1 MNTQTGR
8 RPTILDVAAAAG
20 VSKSLVSL
28 AVRGDP
34 GVRAETRARI
44 LDAADRL
51 GYRSNPWAR
60 SLVRGRSQSV
70 VVLVDDL
77 RSGYHTD
84 VVHGVEDAAEENGM
98 AVVIGDGRR
107 DRDALR
113 GRLERLMSLGP
124 DGIVIVSGQADS
136 AMIGEFASRLPLVVV
151 GRPVD
156 LPDGAG
162 QVSNDD
168 RMGMRLAVHHLVA
181 LGHRR
186 IAHLPGSPRPAAVA
200 RRESYERTMA
210 ELGLGAHARVIPT
223 ATELVDAVAAGEAD
237 APTAVCCA
245 NDRIAVDLIGRA
257 VDAGVDVPGRL
268 SVAGYDNLDLAAQ
281 VRPAITTVD
290 QPRRAMGA
298 LALRQLTDMLAG
310 GETRREVVTP
320 TLVLRDS
327 TSPLVEDPPI
337 A

>member
-1 MNTQTGR
+1 MR
-8 RPTILDVAAAAG
+8 EPRDRPPTIHDVAAAAG

-28 AVRGDP
+28 AVRGDA

-60 SLVRGRSQSV
+60 SLVRGRSQTIG
-70 VVLVDDL
+70 VLVDDL

-84 VVHGVEDAAEENGM
+84 VVHGVEDAAEAGGM
-98 AVVIGDGRR
+98 TVVIADGRR
-107 DRDALR
+107 DREVLCA
-113 GRLERLMSLGP
+113 RLERMLALGV
-124 DGIVIVSGQADS
+124 DGVVIVSGQAD
-136 AMIGEFASRLPLVVV
+136 AGTIGDFARRVPLVVV

-156 LPDGAG
+156 LPPGVG

-168 RMGMRLAVHHLVA
+168 RTGMRLAMHHLIA

-186 IAHLPGSPRPAAVA
+186 IAHLSGSQRPAAVA
-200 RRESYERTMA
+200 RRESYLATMR
-210 ELGLGAHARVIPT
+210 ELGLEA
-223 ATELVDAVAAGEAD
+223 ATVVAAEPAVLIAAVVERAGE

-245 NDRIAVDLIGRA
+245 NDRLAVDLIGRA
-257 VDAGVDVPGRL
+257 FDAGIRVPDAL
-268 SVAGYDNLDLAAQ
+268 SVAGYDDIDLASKL
-281 VRPAITTVD
+281 RPTLTSVD
-290 QPRRAMGA
+290 QPRRDMGA

-310 GETRREVVTP
+310 NPARHEVATP
-320 TLVLRDS
+320 TLVVRES
-327 TSPLVEDPPI
+327 TAQV

>member
-1 MNTQTGR
+1 MQTAR
-8 RPTILDVAAAAG
+8 RPTIVDVAAAAG

-60 SLVRGRSQSV
+60 SLARGRSQTIL
-70 VVLVDDL
+70 VLVDDL

-84 VVHGVEDAAEENGM
+84 VVHGVEDAAEENAM

-107 DRDALR
+107 DRDVLR
-113 GRLERLMSLGP
+113 GRLDRMLALGP
-124 DGIVIVSGQADS
+124 DGIVIVSGQAD
-136 AMIGEFASRLPLVVV
+136 AALIGDVAQRVPLVVV
-151 GRPVD
+151 GRPGE
-156 LPDGAG
+156 LPSGAG

-168 RMGMRLAVHHLVA
+168 RSGTRLAVHHLVA

-186 IAHLPGSPRPAAVA
+186 IAHLQGSPRPAAVA
-200 RRESYERTMA
+200 RRESYEATMT
-210 ELGLGAHARVIPT
+210 ELGLGEHVRVLTGAHEIIA
-223 ATELVDAVAAGEAD
+223 AVSRAAAD

-257 VDAGVDVPGRL
+257 LDAGVTVPHEL
-268 SVAGYDNLDLAAQ
+268 SVVGYDNLDLAAQ
-281 VRPAITTVD
+281 VRPALTTVD
-290 QPRRAMGA
+290 QPRHAMGA
-298 LALRQLTDMLAG
+298 LALRQLTDVLG
-310 GETRREVVTP
+310 GGDPRREVLNP
-320 TLVLRDS
+320 SLVLRDS
-327 TSPLVEDPPI
+327 TSPHEDSGPTP
-337 A
+337 